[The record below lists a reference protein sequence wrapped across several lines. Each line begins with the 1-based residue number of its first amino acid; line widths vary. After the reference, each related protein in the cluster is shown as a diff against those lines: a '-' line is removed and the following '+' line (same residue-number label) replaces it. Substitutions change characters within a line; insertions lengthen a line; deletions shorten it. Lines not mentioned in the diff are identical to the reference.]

1 VFRISSVCSAIAA
14 ALSILAAASCASSTE
29 TGATVAN
36 DLAVQVRF
44 TTKWWSATQM
54 EGLDPNNP
62 PPKNTEVEL
71 ARWEYSDPVGVPHPD
86 VVDVLV
92 TVENRNTVPVSA
104 LAVTAQGEWKIGPI
118 GNESSANW
126 GEPVVL
132 RKADGVQV
140 AGKSTQVIR
149 MPVNLKQM
157 MDSLEG
163 KNEWPYM
170 LRVGV
175 TVSQTGRTESLAS
188 TQIDFPIRPGD

>member
-1 VFRISSVCSAIAA
+1 LFRITSIYSAIAA
-14 ALSILAAASCASSTE
+14 ASMILATASCASNE
-29 TGATVAN
+29 TDAIVAN
-36 DLAVQVRF
+36 ELAVQVRF
-44 TTKWWSATQM
+44 TTKWWSAAQM

-92 TVENRNTVPVSA
+92 TVENRHVEPVSD
-104 LAVTAQGEWKIGPI
+104 LSVTAQGEWKIGPI
-118 GNESSANW
+118 GDESSAKW

-132 RKADGVQV
+132 RRADGVQV
-140 AGKSTQVIR
+140 AGTSTQVMR
-149 MPVNLKQM
+149 VPVNLKQM

-170 LRVGV
+170 LRVHV
-175 TVSQTGRTESLAS
+175 TVSRPGTTEPLAATG
-188 TQIDFPIRPGD
+188 IDFPIRPGD